1 MIREYE
7 ASEFIAMIALNEY
20 QSGNNSLELSFG
32 DLFDKA
38 RQIEKA
44 HVGIRINLSS
54 NSIQSFIC
62 RRPQNIRVLQ
72 GAIVFNNIKE
82 NYYFLRCYATENT
95 LQQIDKFSL
104 S

>member
-1 MIREYE
+1 MIREFE

-20 QSGNNSLELSFG
+20 RTGHNSLELSFG

-38 RQIEKA
+38 RQIEKT

-54 NSIQSFIC
+54 NSIQSFMC
-62 RRPQNIRVLQ
+62 RRPRNIHILQ
-72 GAIVFNNIKE
+72 GSIVFNNIKE

-95 LQQIDKFSL
+95 LQQIDRFLL